1 MGRGQR
7 RPPREASHPPPA
19 ENPIPGM
26 TPHILF
32 PLSAM
37 LAVLTTS
44 SMAVTVVAVLA
55 PEAAPAIGVD
65 ATRIGTYTAIVYV
78 FATLSGAVTG
88 PMVDRFGAIRVCQAT
103 MLLAA
108 MAMLCLSLGTLA
120 WAAASAVVLGCAYGP
135 FNPAS
140 AHVLWRLS
148 TPRWRPLVFSIK
160 QTGVPLGGA
169 LTGALIPTIV
179 LWSDWQTAALVVG
192 GVALA
197 MMLLLQPLR
206 AGTDTD
212 RHGRLELD
220 PRRLVEPVRLAL
232 VEPRLRGYTL
242 AAFAYAGCQLSVM
255 AFMVVYLTRAV
266 GMSLVLA
273 GTVFACLQVGGF
285 AGRLLWGGIASRLG
299 ASRAVLVTI
308 GLITAACLATTPFMD
323 ADWPLLA
330 VIALAT
336 LLGATSLGWNG
347 VLLSEV
353 ATHAPDG
360 LAVDATA
367 GMQVVMFGGITVFP
381 PLFGYLVM
389 STDSFTGAFL
399 AVAVLAVVGAGLVA
413 RVPRE

>member
-1 MGRGQR
+1 M
-7 RPPREASHPPPA
+7 
-19 ENPIPGM
+19 NPQ
-26 TPHILF
+26 ILF

-55 PEAAPAIGVD
+55 PEAAPEIGVD
-65 ATRIGTYTAIVYV
+65 ATRIGVYTAIVYV
-78 FATLSGAVTG
+78 FATLSGAITG

-103 MLLAA
+103 MGLAA
-108 MAMLCLSLGTLA
+108 LAMLSLSQGTLF
-120 WAAASAVVLGCAYGP
+120 WAGVSAVVLGCAYGP

-169 LTGALIPTIV
+169 LTGALIPAIV
-179 LWSDWQTAALVVG
+179 LWSDWKTAILVVG
-192 GVALA
+192 GVALV
-197 MMLLLQPLR
+197 MMVLLQRLRRGMDADARGPLR
-206 AGTDTD
+206 LNP
-212 RHGRLELD
+212 GRLIA
-220 PRRLVEPVRLAL
+220 PVRLAL
-232 VEPRLRGYTL
+232 VERRLRGYTL

-255 AFMVVYLTRAV
+255 SFMVVFLTRTV
-266 GMSLVLA
+266 DMSLVLA
-273 GTVFACLQVGGF
+273 GTVFACLQAGGF
-285 AGRLLWGGIASRLG
+285 AGRLIWGGIASRSG
-299 ASRAVLVTI
+299 APQAVLVTI
-308 GLITAACLATTPFMD
+308 GLITAACLAITPFMND
-323 ADWPLLA
+323 GWPLIA
-330 VIALAT
+330 VIALAA

-353 ATHAPDG
+353 ATHAPEG

-389 STDSFTGAFL
+389 RTDSFTGAFL
-399 AVAVLAVVGAGLVA
+399 AVAVLALVGAAVVA
-413 RVPRE
+413 RTARA

>member
-1 MGRGQR
+1 M
-7 RPPREASHPPPA
+7 
-19 ENPIPGM
+19 IPN
-26 TPHILF
+26 ILF

-65 ATRIGTYTAIVYV
+65 ATRIGVYTAVVYV

-88 PMVDRFGAIRVCQAT
+88 PLVDRFGAIRVCQAT

-108 MAMLCLSLGTLA
+108 AAMLSLSRGTLP

-169 LTGALIPTIV
+169 LTGAIIPAIV
-179 LWSDWQTAALVVG
+179 LWSDWQSAALAVG

-206 AGTDTD
+206 AATDASRGGHLD
-212 RHGRLELD
+212 LD
-220 PRRLVEPVRLAL
+220 PRRLAEPVRLAL
-232 VEPRLRGYTL
+232 VDPRLRGYTL

-255 AFMVVYLTRAV
+255 SFMVVYLTRAV
-266 GMSLVLA
+266 DMSLVLA
-273 GTVFACLQVGGF
+273 GSVFAALQVGGF

-299 ASRAVLVTI
+299 APRPVLIAI
-308 GLITAACLATTPFMD
+308 GVITAGCLALTPFMS
-323 ADWPLLA
+323 ADWPLPA
-330 VIALAT
+330 VVALAT

-347 VLLSEV
+347 VMLSEV

-389 STDSFTGAFL
+389 STGSFTGAFL
-399 AVAVLAVVGAGLVA
+399 AVSVLALIGAGLIA
-413 RVPRE
+413 RMPGG

>member
-1 MGRGQR
+1 MNRQ
-7 RPPREASHPPPA
+7 
-19 ENPIPGM
+19 
-26 TPHILF
+26 ILF

-55 PEAAPAIGVD
+55 PEAAPEIGVD
-65 ATRIGTYTAIVYV
+65 ATRIGIYTAIVYV
-78 FATLSGAVTG
+78 FATLSGAITG
-88 PMVDRFGAIRVCQAT
+88 PMVDRFGAIRVCQVT

-108 MAMLCLSLGTLA
+108 LAMLSLSRGTLF
-120 WAAASAVVLGCAYGP
+120 WAGASAVVLGCAYGP

-169 LTGALIPTIV
+169 LTGALIPAIV
-179 LWSDWQTAALVVG
+179 LWSDWKTATLAVG
-192 GVALA
+192 GVALV
-197 MMLLLQPLR
+197 MMVLLQSLRRGTDADARGPLR
-206 AGTDTD
+206 LNP
-212 RHGRLELD
+212 GRLIA
-220 PRRLVEPVRLAL
+220 PVRLAL

-255 AFMVVYLTRAV
+255 SFMVVFLTRTV

-273 GTVFACLQVGGF
+273 GTVFACLQIGGF
-285 AGRLLWGGIASRLG
+285 AGRLIWGGIASRSG
-299 ASRAVLVTI
+299 APRMVLVTI
-308 GLITAACLATTPFMD
+308 GLITALCLAVTPFMD
-323 ADWPLLA
+323 ADWPLIA
-330 VIALAT
+330 VLTLTA

-353 ATHAPDG
+353 ATHAPEG

-389 STDSFTGAFL
+389 RTDSFTGAFL
-399 AVAVLAVVGAGLVA
+399 AVAVLALVGAALAA
-413 RVPRE
+413 RTGRA

>member
-1 MGRGQR
+1 M
-7 RPPREASHPPPA
+7 
-19 ENPIPGM
+19 NPQ
-26 TPHILF
+26 ILF

-55 PEAAPAIGVD
+55 PEAAPEIGVD
-65 ATRIGTYTAIVYV
+65 ATRIGVYTAIVYV
-78 FATLSGAVTG
+78 FATLSGAITG
-88 PMVDRFGAIRVCQAT
+88 PMVDRFGAIRVCQVT
-103 MLLAA
+103 MGLTAL
-108 MAMLCLSLGTLA
+108 AMLSLSRGTLL
-120 WAAASAVVLGCAYGP
+120 WAGISAVVLGCAYGP

-169 LTGALIPTIV
+169 LTGALIPAIV
-179 LWSDWQTAALVVG
+179 LWSDWKSATLAVG
-192 GVALA
+192 GVALV
-197 MMLLLQPLR
+197 MMVLLQSLRRGTDADARGPLR
-206 AGTDTD
+206 LNP
-212 RHGRLELD
+212 GRLIA
-220 PRRLVEPVRLAL
+220 PVRLAL

-255 AFMVVYLTRAV
+255 SFMVIFLTRTV

-273 GTVFACLQVGGF
+273 GTVFACLQIGGF
-285 AGRLLWGGIASRLG
+285 AGRLIWGGIASRSG
-299 ASRAVLVTI
+299 APRTVLVTI
-308 GLITAACLATTPFMD
+308 GLITALCLAVTPFMD
-323 ADWPLLA
+323 ASWPLIA
-330 VIALAT
+330 VLTLTA

-353 ATHAPDG
+353 ATHAPEG

-389 STDSFTGAFL
+389 RTDSFTGAFL
-399 AVAVLAVVGAGLVA
+399 AVAVLGLIGAALAA
-413 RVPRE
+413 RTGRA